1 MGNIMAAVA
10 YLFGWLSG
18 LIVFI
23 MAKDDKVA
31 RFHGIQSILANVVY
45 AVLYVV
51 LAVLMVAL
59 FFVIGIIAAA
69 VNIPAL
75 AFVGFIPLLLVPVF
89 LLAWLVLLLL
99 GIWKGYKNE
108 IYRMPLIGGL
118 ADNWSG

>member
-51 LAVLMVAL
+51 LVVLMVAL

-69 VNIPAL
+69 VNIPAI

-89 LLAWLVLLLL
+89 ALAVLVLILL
-99 GIWKGYKNE
+99 GMWRGFNNE